1 MMRTFLILGIGV
13 AVATSFVFAQSPYAG
28 QEHRPVKSLSAA
40 ETEALRNGDGMGFAM
55 LAELNHYPGPK
66 HVLELAPE
74 IELTPS
80 QLADTERL
88 FAEMRGKARAIG
100 EELLEAE
107 ARLDR
112 AFAQGV
118 VDAKS
123 LRAAL
128 LELGEIRARLRYV
141 HLEAHLR
148 QRDML
153 TEQQVAAYDRLRG
166 YGRKDL
172 DHSQHSHDHE

>member
-1 MMRTFLILGIGV
+1 
-13 AVATSFVFAQSPYAG
+13 
-28 QEHRPVKSLSAA
+28 
-40 ETEALRNGDGMGFAM
+40 MGFAM
-55 LAELNHYPGPK
+55 LAELNHYPGPR
-66 HVLELAPE
+66 HVLELASGL
-74 IELTPS
+74 ELTPS
-80 QLADTERL
+80 QLSDTERL
-88 FAEMRGKARAIG
+88 FVEMRTSARAIG

-112 AFAQGV
+112 AFAE
-118 VDAKS
+118 DAVHADS
-123 LRAAL
+123 LMAAL
-128 LELGEIRARLRYV
+128 LDIGEIRARLRYV

-148 QRDML
+148 QRELL